1 MKTPLSP
8 PFDVGLTMKFA
19 DRVWSDVIR
28 RANKMG
34 IPTARVIHTL
44 VSLAGTVA
52 RHNGLEREFR
62 SEEHTSELQSQF
74 HLVCRLLLEKKK
86 KTTNTHKHTPTIPT
100 IPIYSHH
107 PTNYSTTTP
116 PFRLLQYHNCLD
128 NPYTYI
134 LPVTETPHVH
144 I

>member
-52 RHNGLEREFR
+52 RHNGLEREFWTAVNAHR
-62 SEEHTSELQSQF
+62 TVSNMEN
-74 HLVCRLLLEKKK
+74 LEGP
-86 KTTNTHKHTPTIPT
+86 TH
-100 IPIYSHH
+100 
-107 PTNYSTTTP
+107 
-116 PFRLLQYHNCLD
+116 
-128 NPYTYI
+128 
-134 LPVTETPHVH
+134 
-144 I
+144 